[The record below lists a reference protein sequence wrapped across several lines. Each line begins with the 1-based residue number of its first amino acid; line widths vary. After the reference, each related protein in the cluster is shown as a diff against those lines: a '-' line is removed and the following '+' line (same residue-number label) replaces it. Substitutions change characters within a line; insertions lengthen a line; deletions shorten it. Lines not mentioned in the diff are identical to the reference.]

1 MIPSRAFR
9 LLLSLLF
16 VNMIGAYAADPLPYN
31 IRTRAYSGFGTTV
44 RGDNETIG
52 MAGATVAI
60 PDSISSIESNP
71 AGLTMTMG
79 SVTAQIN
86 SNAMEDRTIT
96 GIGQRKVRSNQWGLT
111 VTPGNWGYAV
121 TFYTP
126 NFEGGDYISKNT
138 GRTSSYEVSLK
149 QVRFSIS
156 HLMLHKRLS
165 VAFSAEVDHAIREI
179 DDNGYGAT
187 DLSYKFG
194 AIYHIKNH
202 FLIGASYSPPQEI
215 GGTILGSGS
224 PDMPGFAQPI
234 RNPMIFTTGVGW
246 IPNRFF
252 AAGFAILAVGSTRDT
267 GLLRD
272 QSITVGDGF
281 TFQPRLG
288 VSYIFGQYDHLK
300 LSASGG
306 TYYETSRIAE
316 EPNRLHFTTAL
327 QANPYFLNF
336 GLGVDRATNYNN
348 FFVSIGFD
356 IVRALR
362 TFEIIPKDSVPP
374 YRGVWPK
381 PFARSPEGLP
391 DPLTV
396 DEVKRH
402 SSPSVD
408 DVSSIIQD
416 IPTNIGN
423 MFMGKPPVDSTTEK
437 KSVESTPKKKPKHRR
452 KNRPSNVE

>member
-1 MIPSRAFR
+1 MVFYGVRPKFAI
-9 LLLSLLF
+9 LCVLF
-16 VNMIGAYAADPLPYN
+16 VSSGYAADPLPYSV
-31 IRTRAYSGFGTTV
+31 RTRAYSGFGTTV

-86 SNAMEDRTIT
+86 SNEMEDRTIT

-111 VTPGNWGYAV
+111 VTPGDWGYAIAY
-121 TFYTP
+121 YTP
-126 NFEGGDYISKNT
+126 NFEGGDYISANT
-138 GRTSSYEVSLK
+138 GRTSAYEVSLK
-149 QVRFSIS
+149 QVRFSVS
-156 HLMLHKRLS
+156 HSMLHKRLS
-165 VAFSAEVDHAIREI
+165 VGFSAEINHAIREI
-179 DDNGYGAT
+179 GDYGYGAT
-187 DLSYKFG
+187 DLSYKLG
-194 AIYHIKNH
+194 AIYNVKKH
-202 FLIGASYSPPQEI
+202 FLIGANFSPPQEI
-215 GGTILGSGS
+215 GGAILGSGT
-224 PDMPGFAQPI
+224 PDMPGFAQPV
-234 RNPMIFTTGVGW
+234 RSPMVFTTGIGW

-267 GLLRD
+267 ALLRD
-272 QSITVGDGF
+272 QSITVGEGF
-281 TFQPRLG
+281 TFQPRIG
-288 VSYIFGQYDHLK
+288 ASYIFGQYDHLK

-306 TYYETSRIAE
+306 SYYETSRIAT

-327 QANPYFLNF
+327 QANPYFVNL

-356 IVRALR
+356 VVRALR
-362 TFEIIPKDSVPP
+362 TFDIIPKDSVSP
-374 YRGVWPK
+374 YRGFFPPPLEV
-381 PFARSPEGLP
+381 SSDGLP

-396 DEVKRH
+396 GEAKRH
-402 SSPSVD
+402 SGPSVG

-423 MFMGKPPVDSTTEK
+423 KFMGKPPVDSTTK
-437 KSVESTPKKKPKHRR
+437 KNEEVAPKKKSKHRR
-452 KNRPSNVE
+452 KKHPSGE